1 MRPWQTL
8 ERRPLLDRS
17 PWLRL
22 WEEDVS
28 LPGGHIIRD
37 YLRSETREYAMV
49 FAVLGDGKVPLVR
62 QYKHGKGRESLDLPA
77 GYLDGPGEAPLA
89 AAQRELREET
99 GVTSD
104 DWRTL
109 GSFVL
114 DSNRGGSRVHLFLAR
129 EARRDGQQELDA
141 TEDLEVTFHKVKEL
155 VAMVLSGR
163 IDSLPSAAGIMLAA
177 QLLAREGNGGAAMSA
192 EVANQ

>member
-22 WEEDVS
+22 WEEDVA
-28 LPGGHIIRD
+28 LPGGHVING

-49 FAVLGDGKVPLVR
+49 FAHMADGAVPLVR
-62 QYKHGKGRESLDLPA
+62 QYKQGKGTDSLDLPA
-77 GYLDGPGEAPLA
+77 GYLDDPGELPLS

-99 GVTSD
+99 GVTSE
-104 DWRTL
+104 DWQSL
-109 GSFVL
+109 GSYVL

-129 EARRDGQQELDA
+129 GCRLNGRQQLDV
-141 TEDLEVTFHKVKEL
+141 TEDLEVSWHAVGDL
-155 VAMVLSGR
+155 VDMVLAGA

-177 QLLAREGNGGAAMSA
+177 QVLALQPAGEQRQT
-192 EVANQ
+192 EVNPS